1 MVTWKHLAA
10 LRCHSDAGSEFT
22 SIRYGEYLAEIGVT
36 PSIGTVGDG
45 SDNALAETVNGYY
58 KAELVRGSAKSC
70 PWKTIDELELATLGW
85 VHWHIRASSKPRA
98 LQTVLVAN
106 VVAGARHA
114 GASCSK
120 MCSNGRMLAHR

>member
-1 MVTWKHLAA
+1 MVMCIEHEGRDGARHDRDGTMVTWKHLAA

-70 PWKTIDELELATLGW
+70 PWKTIDELEL
-85 VHWHIRASSKPRA
+85 
-98 LQTVLVAN
+98 
-106 VVAGARHA
+106 
-114 GASCSK
+114 
-120 MCSNGRMLAHR
+120 